1 MFFTLTSQIV
11 LLILRTLLET
21 PFVLSCN
28 FIEFVTIFFQ
38 FFIDPYKLLPL
49 QRFLEQPKRG
59 GRGGGRGGGG
69 KFSF

>member
-1 MFFTLTSQIV
+1 MKLGY
-11 LLILRTLLET
+11 
-21 PFVLSCN
+21 
-28 FIEFVTIFFQ
+28 FQ

-69 KFSF
+69 KLHDLYSTFMKK